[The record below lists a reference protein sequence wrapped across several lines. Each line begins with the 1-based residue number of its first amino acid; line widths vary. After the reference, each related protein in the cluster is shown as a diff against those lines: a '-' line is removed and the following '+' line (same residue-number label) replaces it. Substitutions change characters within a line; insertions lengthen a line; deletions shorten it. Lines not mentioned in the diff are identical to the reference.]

1 MGTDFSLHGRHGHE
15 SIRMPIP
22 RCRAIVV
29 GNRHC
34 GCGGLI
40 DGVKWV
46 LPGGCM
52 DRPSLDLLLLHL
64 SVEAGR
70 LVDLMLGLV
79 HILIILVN
87 TLLQRDKLANCAI
100 NLLIAG

>member
-1 MGTDFSLHGRHGHE
+1 
-15 SIRMPIP
+15 
-22 RCRAIVV
+22 
-29 GNRHC
+29 
-34 GCGGLI
+34 
-40 DGVKWV
+40 
-46 LPGGCM
+46 M